1 MLHCVADVP
10 QWDPDAG
17 GPAYVYMRVADHI
30 AARIA
35 ARSLPA
41 EARLPAER
49 DLAAEYA
56 VAIGT
61 ARRAVLELRDRG
73 LVVTLP
79 GKGTYVVGRPRVT
92 MWATALTTAAALPVL
107 RPPTSPGPTQTNQTI
122 GRAGRG
128 APPPAELGRASPPVP
143 AYVAWAAEEVSPGV
157 LYALFAE
164 GQRSVR

>member
-1 MLHCVADVP
+1 MPLYKGLCRVLCILAGQECFMLRCVADVP

-30 AARIA
+30 ATRIA
-35 ARSLPA
+35 AGDLPA
-41 EARLPAER
+41 GARLPAER

-79 GKGTYVVGRPRVT
+79 GKGTYVV
-92 MWATALTTAAALPVL
+92 
-107 RPPTSPGPTQTNQTI
+107 S
-122 GRAGRG
+122 
-128 APPPAELGRASPPVP
+128 LGSQPKI
-143 AYVAWAAEEVSPGV
+143 
-157 LYALFAE
+157 
-164 GQRSVR
+164 

>member
-1 MLHCVADVP
+1 MLRCVADVP

-35 ARSLPA
+35 AGDLPA

-79 GKGTYVVGRPRVT
+79 GKGTYVVSRPRTVAIT
-92 MWATALTTAAALPVL
+92 PRSRSSTAA
-107 RPPTSPGPTQTNQTI
+107 RRT
-122 GRAGRG
+122 
-128 APPPAELGRASPPVP
+128 
-143 AYVAWAAEEVSPGV
+143 VAWAIRSR
-157 LYALFAE
+157 
-164 GQRSVR
+164 GQDRVQAASGSLA

>member
-1 MLHCVADVP
+1 MLHCVADIP

-35 ARSLPA
+35 AGDLPA

-79 GKGTYVVGRPRVT
+79 GKGTYVVS
-92 MWATALTTAAALPVL
+92 LPKGMSKARSL
-107 RPPTSPGPTQTNQTI
+107 RPTAGYL
-122 GRAGRG
+122 RAGRRLDRV
-128 APPPAELGRASPPVP
+128 AHRVGRAQAGRAHAGRTRPGPRLRV
-143 AYVAWAAEEVSPGV
+143 AYDTVRRAAV
-157 LYALFAE
+157 LLRERGLIITVHGRGTYVE
-164 GQRSVR
+164 

>member
-1 MLHCVADVP
+1 MLHCVADIP
-10 QWDPDAG
+10 QWDPDTG

-35 ARSLPA
+35 AGDLPA

-79 GKGTYVVGRPRVT
+79 GKGTYVVSPPKGMSEARS
-92 MWATALTTAAALPVL
+92 L
-107 RPPTSPGPTQTNQTI
+107 RS
-122 GRAGRG
+122 RG
-128 APPPAELGRASPPVP
+128 GHLRGLRASSTGGGDQPNNWSITSAPR
-143 AYVAWAAEEVSPGV
+143 
-157 LYALFAE
+157 
-164 GQRSVR
+164 RSSGTITFR

>member
-1 MLHCVADVP
+1 LRCVADIP

-35 ARSLPA
+35 AGDLPA

-79 GKGTYVVGRPRVT
+79 GKGTYVVSPPKGMSEARS
-92 MWATALTTAAALPVL
+92 L
-107 RPPTSPGPTQTNQTI
+107 RSSISVARQ
-122 GRAGRG
+122 GRG
-128 APPPAELGRASPPVP
+128 ICPARGRFIPPS
-143 AYVAWAAEEVSPGV
+143 
-157 LYALFAE
+157 
-164 GQRSVR
+164 

>member
-1 MLHCVADVP
+1 MLRCMADVP
-10 QWDPDAG
+10 QWKPDAG

-35 ARSLPA
+35 AGDLPA

-79 GKGTYVVGRPRVT
+79 GKGTYVVSPPKSMSEARSLRSTGEAVR
-92 MWATALTTAAALPVL
+92 AAA
-107 RPPTSPGPTQTNQTI
+107 PG
-122 GRAGRG
+122 RRG
-128 APPPAELGRASPPVP
+128 DISRRFSR
-143 AYVAWAAEEVSPGV
+143 
-157 LYALFAE
+157 
-164 GQRSVR
+164 RSGP

>member
-1 MLHCVADVP
+1 MLHCVADIP

-35 ARSLPA
+35 AGDLPA

-79 GKGTYVVGRPRVT
+79 GKGTYVVSPPKGMSKARSLRPRQGTDVRVADWIESRNESGELKPGAR
-92 MWATALTTAAALPVL
+92 MPPERDLARDFGWPTTPC
-107 RPPTSPGPTQTNQTI
+107 
-122 GRAGRG
+122 G
-128 APPPAELGRASPPVP
+128 APRCCFAS
-143 AYVAWAAEEVSPGV
+143 AA
-157 LYALFAE
+157 
-164 GQRSVR
+164 

>member
-1 MLHCVADVP
+1 MLRCVADVP

-35 ARSLPA
+35 AGDLPA

-79 GKGTYVVGRPRVT
+79 GKGTYVISPPKGMSDARSLLPTAGAPTHWSPAGSSRASSRENSSRAPACLPNAS
-92 MWATALTTAAALPVL
+92 WPATAGWLGHCAAHRIATP
-107 RPPTSPGPTQTNQTI
+107 
-122 GRAGRG
+122 
-128 APPPAELGRASPPVP
+128 
-143 AYVAWAAEEVSPGV
+143 
-157 LYALFAE
+157 
-164 GQRSVR
+164 

>member
-1 MLHCVADVP
+1 MLHRVADVP

-30 AARIA
+30 AARIRA
-35 ARSLPA
+35 GDLPA

-73 LVVTLP
+73 IVVTLP
-79 GKGTYVVGRPRVT
+79 GKGTYVV
-92 MWATALTTAAALPVL
+92 
-107 RPPTSPGPTQTNQTI
+107 
-122 GRAGRG
+122 
-128 APPPAELGRASPPVP
+128 SPPKDTSE
-143 AYVAWAAEEVSPGV
+143 ARSLRSAAGI
-157 LYALFAE
+157 
-164 GQRSVR
+164 

>member
-35 ARSLPA
+35 AGDLPA

-79 GKGTYVVGRPRVT
+79 GKGTYVVSPPKGMSKARS
-92 MWATALTTAAALPVL
+92 L
-107 RPPTSPGPTQTNQTI
+107 RPTAGYLRPGRRLDRVGRAQAGRAHGGRTRPGPGLRVAYDTVR
-122 GRAGRG
+122 RAAVLLRERGLIITVHGRG
-128 APPPAELGRASPPVP
+128 T
-143 AYVAWAAEEVSPGV
+143 YVK
-157 LYALFAE
+157 
-164 GQRSVR
+164 

>member
-35 ARSLPA
+35 AGDLPA

-79 GKGTYVVGRPRVT
+79 GKGTYVVSPPKSMSEARSLRSTGEAVR
-92 MWATALTTAAALPVL
+92 AAA
-107 RPPTSPGPTQTNQTI
+107 PG
-122 GRAGRG
+122 RRG
-128 APPPAELGRASPPVP
+128 DISRRFSR
-143 AYVAWAAEEVSPGV
+143 
-157 LYALFAE
+157 
-164 GQRSVR
+164 RSGP

>member
-1 MLHCVADVP
+1 MLRCVAGIP

-35 ARSLPA
+35 AGDLPA

-73 LVVTLP
+73 LVVDTARQGHICRQPAP
-79 GKGTYVVGRPRVT
+79 GHERSTVVTGTYVRV
-92 MWATALTTAAALPVL
+92 AHQFGSCRL
-107 RPPTSPGPTQTNQTI
+107 
-122 GRAGRG
+122 
-128 APPPAELGRASPPVP
+128 
-143 AYVAWAAEEVSPGV
+143 
-157 LYALFAE
+157 LFALCATVLSIKRYSLCVASGIRRSAMDAD
-164 GQRSVR
+164 GQLRRPGLVDRGH

>member
-1 MLHCVADVP
+1 MLHCVADIP

-35 ARSLPA
+35 AGDLPA

-79 GKGTYVVGRPRVT
+79 GKGTYVVSPPKGMSEARSLLTLAAQIRLFRS
-92 MWATALTTAAALPVL
+92 AALVGASQTAARSSAAREITARWRRSCPSP
-107 RPPTSPGPTQTNQTI
+107 RP
-122 GRAGRG
+122 
-128 APPPAELGRASPPVP
+128 
-143 AYVAWAAEEVSPGV
+143 
-157 LYALFAE
+157 
-164 GQRSVR
+164 QR